1 MFGQLFGKYLVDE
14 KVITK
19 DIFDSILEEQTEA
32 RVKLGTIAV
41 AEGMLSEAQADEINH
56 LQTQMDKRFGDIAV
70 EKGFLKEEQ
79 IEVLLKKQGNATM
92 KFYQILIDKSG
103 LTMAQ
108 IEDYLEKFKTSHGFS
123 EVEMTALKE
132 EDVDRLVP
140 LFAATMNTM
149 VSTLAG
155 LVIKNITR
163 FVTSNFYPERMRK
176 AKEYEYTV
184 FAGQAVR
191 GEQSI
196 YLGFAAKDD
205 MGGIIELAKGFAR
218 GTTISGSEEIYD
230 AVCEF
235 SNLNNGLLASESS
248 KNGISIDMLPPEVY
262 ISQKLIGSAYVMPIV
277 VNGKTVDM
285 IISVDEGFK
294 PGENVHKVEI
304 SKVSAEVKQSLKGSI
319 LVVDDSALI
328 RKMLRA
334 LLENNGYSVVG
345 EAANGKEA
353 VEMYKSLKPDVV
365 TLDITMPVMDGVSAL
380 KEIIGIDADAK
391 AVMITAAGQQDKV
404 VEALKLGAL
413 QFIMKPFNEEDV
425 LRNFKNILG

>member
-380 KEIIGIDADAK
+380 KEIIDIDADAK

>member
-108 IEDYLEKFKTSHGFS
+108 IEDYLDKFKTSHGFS